1 MSPSKG
7 QWISPHGVTFIE
19 RMIPVRIIANQD
31 QIHDLLKMT
40 AEHYDQEEVL
50 CYKISDEVIFYK
62 NPGVKNLT

>member
-7 QWISPHGVTFIE
+7 QWISPHG
-19 RMIPVRIIANQD
+19 MIPVRIIANQD